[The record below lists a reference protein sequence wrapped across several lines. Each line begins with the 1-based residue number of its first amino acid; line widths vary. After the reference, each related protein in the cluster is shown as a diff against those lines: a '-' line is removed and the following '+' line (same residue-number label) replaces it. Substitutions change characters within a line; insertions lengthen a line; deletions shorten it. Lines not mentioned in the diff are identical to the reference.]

1 MARCGT
7 DLQTAVDLLQAGRP
21 VGLPTETVYGLAARA
36 DMPDAVADIYRL
48 KGRPAHNPLILHFSS
63 VADMRGWVA
72 RMPTEAERL
81 FAQFSPGPL
90 TLLLPKGPR
99 VGDHISAGL
108 PRVGVRIPAH
118 PLFRKA
124 IQRTGCPLAA
134 PSANR
139 SGYVSPTLAEHVAGV
154 YGGELTYVL
163 DGGPC
168 EVGVESTIVGLE
180 PNGSWTLYRPGAIAA
195 TDIECVLD
203 APLRLPHDHTQ
214 VVAPGMDAHHYAPH
228 TPVLIGLE
236 ETPVIEGKEGWITW
250 RELTYPIPAG
260 VVHHPISNRSDLND
274 AARELYA
281 AMIRLDGLGLDRIR
295 IQPFPHRG
303 IGIALNERIHR
314 ASLRTH
320 IPEA

>member
-1 MARCGT
+1 M
-7 DLQTAVDLLQAGRP
+7 QTAVDFLQAGRC

-36 DMPDAVADIYRL
+36 DLPAAVKEIYRL
-48 KGRPAHNPLILHFSS
+48 KGRPAHNPLILHFGQ
-63 VADMRGWVA
+63 VDDMRGWVA
-72 RMPTEAERL
+72 RMPEEAERL
-81 FAQFSPGPL
+81 FERFSPGPL

-108 PRVGVRIPAH
+108 PRVGIRIPGH
-118 PLFRKA
+118 QSFRKI
-124 IQRTGCPLAA
+124 IQRVACPLAA

-139 SGYVSPTLAEHVAGV
+139 SGYVSPTQAGHVANA
-154 YGGELTYVL
+154 YGNDLAYVL

-195 TDIECVLD
+195 TEIENVLD
-203 APLRLPHDHTQ
+203 APLRLPPAQ
-214 VVAPGMDAHHYAPH
+214 NAVVAPGMDAHHYSPN
-228 TPVLIGLE
+228 TPVVVGLE
-236 ETPVIEGKEGWITW
+236 EWQEVDGREGWITW
-250 RELTYPIPAG
+250 RGLAYPIPPG
-260 VVHHPISNRSDLND
+260 VIHQPISSRDDLND

-281 AMIRLDGLGLDRIR
+281 AMILLDSLGLDRIR

-314 ASLRTH
+314 ASLRSS
-320 IPEA
+320 IPKA

>member
-1 MARCGT
+1 MAKCGT
-7 DLQTAVDLLQAGRP
+7 DLQTAVDFLQAGRC

-36 DMPDAVADIYRL
+36 DMPEAVAEIYRL
-48 KGRPAHNPLILHFSS
+48 KGRPAHNPLILHFST

-72 RMPTEAERL
+72 RMPAEAEQL
-81 FAQFSPGPL
+81 FARFAPGPL

-124 IQRTGCPLAA
+124 IQGAGCPLAA

-139 SGYVSPTLAEHVAGV
+139 SGYVSPTQAGHVANA
-154 YGGELTYVL
+154 YGSDLAYVL
-163 DGGPC
+163 DGGAC
-168 EVGVESTIVGLE
+168 DVGVESTIVGLE

-203 APLRLPHDHTQ
+203 APLRQPAKHTG

-228 TPVLIGLE
+228 TPVVVGLDE
-236 ETPVIEGKEGWITW
+236 VPVVEGREGWITW
-250 RELTYPIPAG
+250 RGLAHPIPPG
-260 VVHHPISNRSDLND
+260 VIHQPISSRNDLND

-281 AMIRLDGLGLDRIR
+281 AMILLDGLGLDRIR